1 VFLVDNR
8 QGHLRFHLRY
18 YYDKS
23 LNGQRSRHICIES
36 RMKTLTRTS
45 LLAAIFLVGCG
56 TTRDVAVTSYHVT
69 RDVAVGSY
77 RVATAPVHY
86 ALRRSQDDASTTD
99 ATSAVTTESDVSE
112 PGHPVAES
120 EVTSAPRQ
128 PPRIESDR
136 ASSRPSTAAPRVAR
150 KETTQ
155 SKTKPPSSSRAS
167 SAEAEF
173 PTAKLVPGKPGY
185 VVSPFDSSGR
195 YVDVSGYASG
205 SKVKDPW
212 TDKIFIVP

>member
-1 VFLVDNR
+1 M
-8 QGHLRFHLRY
+8 
-18 YYDKS
+18 
-23 LNGQRSRHICIES
+23 ES
-36 RMKTLTRTS
+36 RMKTLTLS
-45 LLAAIFLVGCG
+45 CLFAAIFLVGCG
-56 TTRDVAVTSYHVT
+56 TTRDVAVSSYHVT

-86 ALRRSQDDASTTD
+86 VLRRNQGDTSTTD
-99 ATSAVTTESDVSE
+99 ATSAQTVESDVSE

-120 EVTSAPRQ
+120 EVAPVRQ
-128 PPRIESDR
+128 QQPRIESAR
-136 ASSRPSTAAPRVAR
+136 VSSPRSTAAPHVAR
-150 KETTQ
+150 REATQ
-155 SKTKPPSSSRAS
+155 SKTKPPPASSRAS
-167 SAEAEF
+167 SAQAEF

-195 YVDVSGYASG
+195 YVDVSGYTSG